1 MSAARTLAAQEPV
14 GASLEAAMVRLLDAA
29 TVEPNIESAPVLR
42 VDLGVV
48 RANYT
53 ELRRRY
59 RGAVLAAVL
68 KSDAYGLGLEQVAA
82 ALTAGGCRD
91 FWVNDLGEAL
101 RLRVT
106 APAARAHCLM
116 GLAGGDVRDF
126 ERIDAV
132 PAIYSLKEIELC
144 ARRAGRED
152 RRVAVAI
159 QLDTGLG
166 RLGLDAGEVAFLART
181 PELLAGLDIRCYVS
195 HLAAYNLPEDPSNDV
210 QRRLLETLVAMLPA
224 APISLAA
231 SSGVYMGEHWHY
243 DIARVGSALFG
254 IQTSDRPQDGLQPCY
269 DLSAPILSVA
279 EHPAGRR
286 VGYRGVTELRRP
298 SRIATAAIGYANGL
312 PQGYMTAGVAH
323 VGGHAVPLV
332 GGIAMNM
339 TMLDV
344 TDLPAALCPPG
355 ARATFFGAAQ
365 PIEPVAES
373 LGCAPNAILTQIGSG
388 TRKIHSGGA

>member
-1 MSAARTLAAQEPV
+1 MSS
-14 GASLEAAMVRLLDAA
+14 ASTPCPPSIR
-29 TVEPNIESAPVLR
+29 SK
-42 VDLGVV
+42 
-48 RANYT
+48 
-53 ELRRRY
+53 
-59 RGAVLAAVL
+59 
-68 KSDAYGLGLEQVAA
+68 KSS
-82 ALTAGGCRD
+82 
-91 FWVNDLGEAL
+91 
-101 RLRVT
+101 T
-106 APAARAHCLM
+106 APAGPGGKIAASPWPSSSTPGSAGSASTRAKWRSWH
-116 GLAGGDVRDF
+116 
-126 ERIDAV
+126 
-132 PAIYSLKEIELC
+132 
-144 ARRAGRED
+144 ARRS
-152 RRVAVAI
+152 
-159 QLDTGLG
+159 
-166 RLGLDAGEVAFLART
+166 
-181 PELLAGLDIRCYVS
+181 LLAGLDIRCYVS

-269 DLSAPILSVA
+269 DLSAPILAVA

-388 TRKIHSGGA
+388 TRKIHSGGT